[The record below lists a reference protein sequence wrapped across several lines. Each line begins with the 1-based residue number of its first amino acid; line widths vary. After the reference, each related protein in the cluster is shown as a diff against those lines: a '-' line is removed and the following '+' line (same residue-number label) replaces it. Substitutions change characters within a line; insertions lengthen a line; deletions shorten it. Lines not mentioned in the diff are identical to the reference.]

1 VEGLYGLL
9 LTLQETPDALADLLE
24 RLVTAHP
31 DSPLVADIA
40 RCFGA
45 AQNGDDG
52 PPSAEQALAAL
63 LERPTWIGFIPGRKL
78 ARFSAAIQQPGEAER
93 LLLEALAQRMVTA
106 EILDPEEAEEAVATV
121 LGAAEDTR

>member
-52 PPSAEQALAAL
+52 PPSAEQVLAAL
-63 LERPTWIGFIPGRKL
+63 LERPSWSEFIPGRKL
-78 ARFSAAIQQPGEAER
+78 ARFAPTVMQPGEAEC
-93 LLLEALAQRMVTA
+93 LLLEALAQRMVAA
-106 EILDPEEAEEAVATV
+106 EVLDPEDAEEAVATL
-121 LGAAEDTR
+121 LGEA